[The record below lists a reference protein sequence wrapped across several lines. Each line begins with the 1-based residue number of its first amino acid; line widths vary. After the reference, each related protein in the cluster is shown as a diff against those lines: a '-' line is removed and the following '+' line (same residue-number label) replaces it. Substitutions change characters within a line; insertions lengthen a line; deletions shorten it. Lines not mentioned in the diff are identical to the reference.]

1 MHAFILFFPPYVLVM
16 CIRKFTFSYTGTT
29 GWLQLSSF
37 FSSCYTYAGSFRV
50 IIVVYLATLILCIR
64 KFTFLYTGT
73 TGWLQLSSFFSSCYT
88 YAGSFRVIIV
98 VIWQHLYC
106 VHILYFAVVIMLFQ
120 V

>member
-1 MHAFILFFPPYVLVM
+1 MQSFILFFPPYVLVM

-29 GWLQLSSF
+29 GWLQLS
-37 FSSCYTYAGSFRV
+37 
-50 IIVVYLATLILCIR
+50 
-64 KFTFLYTGT
+64 T

>member
-1 MHAFILFFPPYVLVM
+1 MQSFILFFLSYVLVM
-16 CIRKFTFSYTGTT
+16 S
-29 GWLQLSSF
+29 
-37 FSSCYTYAGSFRV
+37 
-50 IIVVYLATLILCIR
+50 IR

-106 VHILYFAVVIMLFQ
+106 VSVNLLFYTP
-120 V
+120 VLPDGSS